1 MSNSTNINDLPVAK
15 ENIQMTI
22 NDPTQS
28 QQSQQSQQ
36 QQQQQQPQQQPPLQ
50 QQLYE
55 SQQNVSLDPNTI
67 NQIVNELHQATLSGS
82 TKLASRDIPIDT
94 LPLQQDVETSPNF
107 VPEVSAHQQNYIPDE
122 DDLETIVRK
131 QNVKINHQT
140 NIENMYNELQTP
152 ILLGVLYFIFQLPIF
167 KKLLYQTFPSL
178 FMNDGNLSIN
188 GYIFYSSL
196 FSIVFYFL
204 NRIVSI
210 FDTF

>member
-22 NDPTQS
+22 NDPGQM
-28 QQSQQSQQ
+28 
-36 QQQQQQPQQQPPLQ
+36 QQQQPPPLQ
-50 QQLYE
+50 QQPPPQISE

-94 LPLQQDVETSPNF
+94 LPIQQDVETSPNF
-107 VPEVSAHQQNYIPDE
+107 VPEVSEERKNYIPDE
-122 DDLETIVRK
+122 DDLETIVKK
-131 QNVKINHQT
+131 QNIKTNHQN

-152 ILLGVLYFIFQLPIF
+152 ILLGVLYFLFQLPIF

-188 GYIFYSSL
+188 GYIFYSAL

-204 NRIVSI
+204 NRLVGI

>member
-1 MSNSTNINDLPVAK
+1 MSNSTNINDLPVAQ

-36 QQQQQQPQQQPPLQ
+36 QQQQQQQPPLQ
-50 QQLYE
+50 QQLSE

-152 ILLGVLYFIFQLPIF
+152 ILLGVLYFLFQLPIF

>member
-1 MSNSTNINDLPVAK
+1 MSNSTNINELPVAK

-22 NDPTQS
+22 NDPTQT
-28 QQSQQSQQ
+28 QPQPQP
-36 QQQQQQPQQQPPLQ
+36 QPQQQIS
-50 QQLYE
+50 E
-55 SQQNVSLDPNTI
+55 TQQNVSLDPNTI

-82 TKLASRDIPIDT
+82 TKLASRDIPIET
-94 LPLQQDVETSPNF
+94 LSVQQDVEATPNF
-107 VPEVSAHQQNYIPDE
+107 VPEVSKEKTNYIPNE
-122 DDLETIVRK
+122 DDLETIVKK
-131 QNVKINHQT
+131 QNIKTNHQN

-152 ILLGVLYFIFQLPIF
+152 ILLGVLYFLFQLPIF

-196 FSIVFYFL
+196 FSIVYYFL
-204 NRIVSI
+204 NRFISI

>member
-1 MSNSTNINDLPVAK
+1 MSNSTNINDLPVSND
-15 ENIQMTI
+15 NIQMTI
-22 NDPTQS
+22 NDP
-28 QQSQQSQQ
+28 QQMQP
-36 QQQQQQPQQQPPLQ
+36 QPQQMQQPPQ
-50 QQLYE
+50 QMSE
-55 SQQNVSLDPNTI
+55 PQQNVSLDPNTI

-94 LPLQQDVETSPNF
+94 LPMQQDVETSPNF
-107 VPEVSAHQQNYIPDE
+107 VPEVSEEKKNYIPNE
-122 DDLETIVRK
+122 DDLETIVKK
-131 QNVKINHQT
+131 QNIKTNHQN

-152 ILLGVLYFIFQLPIF
+152 ILLGVLYFLFQLPIF

-178 FMNDGNLSIN
+178 FMSDGNLSIN

-204 NRIVSI
+204 NRLVGI

>member
-22 NDPTQS
+22 NDPAQM
-28 QQSQQSQQ
+28 Q
-36 QQQQQQPQQQPPLQ
+36 QQQQQQPPPLQ
-50 QQLYE
+50 QQPPQQISE

-94 LPLQQDVETSPNF
+94 LPIQQDVETSPNF
-107 VPEVSAHQQNYIPDE
+107 VPEVSEERKNYILDE
-122 DDLETIVRK
+122 DDLETIVKK
-131 QNVKINHQT
+131 QNIKTNHQN

-188 GYIFYSSL
+188 GYIFYSAL

-204 NRIVSI
+204 NRLVGI

>member
-22 NDPTQS
+22 NDPGQM
-28 QQSQQSQQ
+28 QQ
-36 QQQQQQPQQQPPLQ
+36 QQQQQQPPPLQ
-50 QQLYE
+50 QQPP
-55 SQQNVSLDPNTI
+55 QQNVSLDPNTI

-94 LPLQQDVETSPNF
+94 LPIQQDVETSPNF
-107 VPEVSAHQQNYIPDE
+107 VPEVSEERKNYIPDE
-122 DDLETIVRK
+122 DDLETIVKK
-131 QNVKINHQT
+131 QNIKTNHQN

-152 ILLGVLYFIFQLPIF
+152 ILLGVLYFLFHLPIF

-188 GYIFYSSL
+188 GYIFYSAL

-204 NRIVSI
+204 NRLVGI

>member
-22 NDPTQS
+22 NDPVQM
-28 QQSQQSQQ
+28 
-36 QQQQQQPQQQPPLQ
+36 QQQQPSLQQQPPPQ
-50 QQLYE
+50 ISE

-94 LPLQQDVETSPNF
+94 LPIQQDVETSPNF
-107 VPEVSAHQQNYIPDE
+107 VPEVSEERKNYIPDE
-122 DDLETIVRK
+122 DDLETIVKK
-131 QNVKINHQT
+131 QNIKTNHQN

-152 ILLGVLYFIFQLPIF
+152 ILLGVLYFLFQLPIF

-188 GYIFYSSL
+188 GYIFYSAL

-204 NRIVSI
+204 NRLVGI

>member
-22 NDPTQS
+22 NDPVQM
-28 QQSQQSQQ
+28 QQ
-36 QQQQQQPQQQPPLQ
+36 QQQQQQPPPLQ
-50 QQLYE
+50 QQPPPQISE

-94 LPLQQDVETSPNF
+94 LPIQQDVETSPNF
-107 VPEVSAHQQNYIPDE
+107 VPEVSEERKNYIPDE
-122 DDLETIVRK
+122 DDLETIVKK
-131 QNVKINHQT
+131 QNIKTNHQN

-152 ILLGVLYFIFQLPIF
+152 ILLGVLYFLFQLPIF

-188 GYIFYSSL
+188 GYIFYSAL

-204 NRIVSI
+204 NRLVGI

>member
-22 NDPTQS
+22 NDPTQM
-28 QQSQQSQQ
+28 QQQP
-36 QQQQQQPQQQPPLQ
+36 QQQQQQPPPLQ
-50 QQLYE
+50 QQPPPQISE

-94 LPLQQDVETSPNF
+94 LPIQQDVETSPNF
-107 VPEVSAHQQNYIPDE
+107 VPEVSEERKNYIPDE
-122 DDLETIVRK
+122 DDLETIVKK
-131 QNVKINHQT
+131 QNIKTNHQN

-152 ILLGVLYFIFQLPIF
+152 ILLGVLYFLFQLPIF

-188 GYIFYSSL
+188 GYIFYSAL

-204 NRIVSI
+204 NRLVGI

>member
-22 NDPTQS
+22 NDSTQIPE
-28 QQSQQSQQ
+28 
-36 QQQQQQPQQQPPLQ
+36 QQQQPQPQMHPQSQ
-50 QQLYE
+50 SMSE

-82 TKLASRDIPIDT
+82 TKLASRDIPMDT
-94 LPLQQDVETSPNF
+94 LPMQQDVEISPNF
-107 VPEVSAHQQNYIPDE
+107 VPEVSEEKQNYIPDE
-122 DDLETIVRK
+122 DDLETIVKK
-131 QNVKINHQT
+131 QNIKT
-140 NIENMYNELQTP
+140 NNQSNIDNMYNELQTP
-152 ILLGVLYFIFQLPIF
+152 ILLGVLYFLFQLPFF

-178 FMNDGNLSIN
+178 FMNDGNLNIN

-204 NRIVSI
+204 NRLVGI

>member
-22 NDPTQS
+22 NDPTQT
-28 QQSQQSQQ
+28 QQPPQLQQP
-36 QQQQQQPQQQPPLQ
+36 QQQQPQQMS
-50 QQLYE
+50 E

-94 LPLQQDVETSPNF
+94 LSIQQDMESAPNF
-107 VPEVSAHQQNYIPDE
+107 VPEVSEERKNYIPDE
-122 DDLETIVRK
+122 DDLETIIKK
-131 QNVKINHQT
+131 QNIKTNHKN

-204 NRIVSI
+204 NRLVGI

>member
-22 NDPTQS
+22 NEPTQM
-28 QQSQQSQQ
+28 
-36 QQQQQQPQQQPPLQ
+36 QQQQPPPLQ
-50 QQLYE
+50 QQSQQISE
-55 SQQNVSLDPNTI
+55 TQQNVSLDPNTI

-94 LPLQQDVETSPNF
+94 LPMQQDVETSPNF
-107 VPEVSAHQQNYIPDE
+107 VPEVSEERKNYIPDE

-131 QNVKINHQT
+131 QNAKTSHQN

-152 ILLGVLYFIFQLPIF
+152 ILLGVLYFLFQLPIF

-188 GYIFYSSL
+188 GYIFYSAL

-204 NRIVSI
+204 NRIVGI

>member
-22 NDPTQS
+22 NDPVQM
-28 QQSQQSQQ
+28 
-36 QQQQQQPQQQPPLQ
+36 QQQQPSLQQQPPPQ
-50 QQLYE
+50 ISE

-94 LPLQQDVETSPNF
+94 LPMQQDVETSPNF
-107 VPEVSAHQQNYIPDE
+107 VPEVSEERKNYIPDE
-122 DDLETIVRK
+122 DDLETIVKK
-131 QNVKINHQT
+131 QTVKVNHQ
-140 NIENMYNELQTP
+140 NSIENMYNELQIP
-152 ILLGVLYFIFQLPIF
+152 ILLGVLYFLFQLPIF
-167 KKLLYQTFPSL
+167 KKLLYQSFPSL

-204 NRIVSI
+204 NRLVGI

>member
-22 NDPTQS
+22 NDPAQM
-28 QQSQQSQQ
+28 
-36 QQQQQQPQQQPPLQ
+36 QQQQQQPPPQ
-50 QQLYE
+50 ISE

-94 LPLQQDVETSPNF
+94 LPIQQDVETSPNF
-107 VPEVSAHQQNYIPDE
+107 VPEVSEERKNYIPDE
-122 DDLETIVRK
+122 DDLETIVKK
-131 QNVKINHQT
+131 QNIKTNHQN

-152 ILLGVLYFIFQLPIF
+152 ILLGVLYFLFQLPVF

-204 NRIVSI
+204 NRLVGI

>member
-22 NDPTQS
+22 NDPAQM
-28 QQSQQSQQ
+28 
-36 QQQQQQPQQQPPLQ
+36 QQQQQQPPPQ
-50 QQLYE
+50 ISE

-94 LPLQQDVETSPNF
+94 LPIQQDVETSPNF
-107 VPEVSAHQQNYIPDE
+107 VPEVSEERKNYIPDE
-122 DDLETIVRK
+122 DDLETIVKK
-131 QNVKINHQT
+131 QNIKTNHQN

-152 ILLGVLYFIFQLPIF
+152 ILLGVLYFLFQLPIF

-188 GYIFYSSL
+188 GYIFYSAL

-204 NRIVSI
+204 NRLVGI

>member
-22 NDPTQS
+22 NDPTQM
-28 QQSQQSQQ
+28 QQ
-36 QQQQQQPQQQPPLQ
+36 QQQQQPPLQ
-50 QQLYE
+50 QQPPPQISE

-82 TKLASRDIPIDT
+82 TKLVSRDIPIDT
-94 LPLQQDVETSPNF
+94 LPIQQDVETSPNF
-107 VPEVSAHQQNYIPDE
+107 VPEVSEERKNYIPDE
-122 DDLETIVRK
+122 DDLETIVKK
-131 QNVKINHQT
+131 QNIKTNHQN

-152 ILLGVLYFIFQLPIF
+152 ILLGVLYFLFQLPIF

-204 NRIVSI
+204 NRLVGI

>member
-22 NDPTQS
+22 NDPTQM
-28 QQSQQSQQ
+28 
-36 QQQQQQPQQQPPLQ
+36 QQQQQQPPPQ
-50 QQLYE
+50 ISE

-94 LPLQQDVETSPNF
+94 LPMQQDVETSPNF
-107 VPEVSAHQQNYIPDE
+107 VPEVSEERKNYIPDE
-122 DDLETIVRK
+122 DDLETIVKK
-131 QNVKINHQT
+131 QNIKTNHQN

-152 ILLGVLYFIFQLPIF
+152 ILLGVLYFLFQLPIF

-188 GYIFYSSL
+188 GYIFYSAL

-204 NRIVSI
+204 NRLVGI

>member
-15 ENIQMTI
+15 ENIQMVI

-28 QQSQQSQQ
+28 QQHQSPPNLQE
-36 QQQQQQPQQQPPLQ
+36 QQQPPQ
-50 QQLYE
+50 ISEY
-55 SQQNVSLDPNTI
+55 QQNVSLDPNTI

-94 LPLQQDVETSPNF
+94 LPIQQDKHTSPNF
-107 VPEVSAHQQNYIPDE
+107 VPEVSANMKNYIPDE
-122 DDLETIVRK
+122 DDLETIIKK
-131 QNVKINHQT
+131 QNTKTNYQN

-152 ILLGVLYFIFQLPIF
+152 ILLGVLYFLFQLPFF

-178 FMNDGNLSIN
+178 FINDGNLSIN
-188 GYIFYSSL
+188 GYIFYSTL

-204 NRIVSI
+204 NRLVGI

>member
-1 MSNSTNINDLPVAK
+1 MSEP
-15 ENIQMTI
+15 
-22 NDPTQS
+22 
-28 QQSQQSQQ
+28 
-36 QQQQQQPQQQPPLQ
+36 
-50 QQLYE
+50 
-55 SQQNVSLDPNTI
+55 QQNVSLDPNTI

-94 LPLQQDVETSPNF
+94 LSMQQDVETSPNF
-107 VPEVSAHQQNYIPDE
+107 VPEVSEERKNYIPNE
-122 DDLETIVRK
+122 DDLETIVKK
-131 QNVKINHQT
+131 QNIKTNHQN

-152 ILLGVLYFIFQLPIF
+152 ILLGVLYFLFQLPFF

-204 NRIVSI
+204 NRLVGI

>member
-1 MSNSTNINDLPVAK
+1 MSNSTNINDLPVSND
-15 ENIQMTI
+15 NIQMTI
-22 NDPTQS
+22 NDP
-28 QQSQQSQQ
+28 QQMQP
-36 QQQQQQPQQQPPLQ
+36 QPQQMQQPPQ
-50 QQLYE
+50 QMQQPPQQMSE
-55 SQQNVSLDPNTI
+55 PQQNVSLDPNTI

-94 LPLQQDVETSPNF
+94 LSMQQDVETSPNF
-107 VPEVSAHQQNYIPDE
+107 VPEVSEERKNYIPNE
-122 DDLETIVRK
+122 DDLETIVKK
-131 QNVKINHQT
+131 QNIKTNHQN

-152 ILLGVLYFIFQLPIF
+152 ILLGVLYFLFQLPFF

-204 NRIVSI
+204 NRLVGI

>member
-22 NDPTQS
+22 NDPTQM
-28 QQSQQSQQ
+28 QQQ
-36 QQQQQQPQQQPPLQ
+36 QQQQQQPPLQQQPPPQ
-50 QQLYE
+50 ISE

-94 LPLQQDVETSPNF
+94 LPIQQDVETSPNF
-107 VPEVSAHQQNYIPDE
+107 VPEVSEERKNYIPDE
-122 DDLETIVRK
+122 DDLETIVKK
-131 QNVKINHQT
+131 QNIKTNHQN

-152 ILLGVLYFIFQLPIF
+152 ILLGVLYFLFQLPIF

-204 NRIVSI
+204 NRLVGI

>member
-15 ENIQMTI
+15 ENIQMTM
-22 NDPTQS
+22 NDPAQM
-28 QQSQQSQQ
+28 
-36 QQQQQQPQQQPPLQ
+36 QQQQPPPLQ
-50 QQLYE
+50 QQPPPQISE

-94 LPLQQDVETSPNF
+94 LPIQQDMETSPNF
-107 VPEVSAHQQNYIPDE
+107 VPEVSEERKNYIPDE
-122 DDLETIVRK
+122 DDLETIVKK
-131 QNVKINHQT
+131 QNIKTNHQN

-152 ILLGVLYFIFQLPIF
+152 ILLGVLYFLFQLPIF
-167 KKLLYQTFPSL
+167 KKLLYQTVPSL

-204 NRIVSI
+204 NRLVGI

>member
-22 NDPTQS
+22 NDPAQM
-28 QQSQQSQQ
+28 QQ
-36 QQQQQQPQQQPPLQ
+36 QQHQPPPLQ
-50 QQLYE
+50 QQPPPQISE

-94 LPLQQDVETSPNF
+94 LPMQQDVETSPNF
-107 VPEVSAHQQNYIPDE
+107 VPEVSEERKNYIPDE
-122 DDLETIVRK
+122 DDLETIVKK
-131 QNVKINHQT
+131 QNMKTNHQN

-152 ILLGVLYFIFQLPIF
+152 ILLGVLYFLFQLPIF
-167 KKLLYQTFPSL
+167 KRLLYQTFPSL

-188 GYIFYSSL
+188 GYIFYSAL

-204 NRIVSI
+204 NRLVGI

>member
-22 NDPTQS
+22 NDPGQM
-28 QQSQQSQQ
+28 
-36 QQQQQQPQQQPPLQ
+36 QQQQPQQQPPQLQ
-50 QQLYE
+50 QQPPPQISE

-94 LPLQQDVETSPNF
+94 LPIQQDVETSPNF
-107 VPEVSAHQQNYIPDE
+107 VPEVSEERKNYIPDE
-122 DDLETIVRK
+122 DDLETIVKK
-131 QNVKINHQT
+131 QNIKTNHQN

-152 ILLGVLYFIFQLPIF
+152 ILLGVLYFLFQLPIF

-188 GYIFYSSL
+188 GYIFYSAL

-204 NRIVSI
+204 NRLVGI

>member
-22 NDPTQS
+22 NDPVQM
-28 QQSQQSQQ
+28 QQ
-36 QQQQQQPQQQPPLQ
+36 QQQQQQPPPLQ
-50 QQLYE
+50 QQPPQQISE

-94 LPLQQDVETSPNF
+94 LPIQQDVETSPNF
-107 VPEVSAHQQNYIPDE
+107 VPEVSEERKNYIPDE
-122 DDLETIVRK
+122 DDLETIVKK
-131 QNVKINHQT
+131 QNIKTNHQN

-152 ILLGVLYFIFQLPIF
+152 ILLGVLYFLFQLPIF

-188 GYIFYSSL
+188 GYIFYSAL

-204 NRIVSI
+204 NRLVGI

>member
-22 NDPTQS
+22 NDPRQT
-28 QQSQQSQQ
+28 
-36 QQQQQQPQQQPPLQ
+36 QQPPPPQLQQQPPQ
-50 QQLYE
+50 TSE

-94 LPLQQDVETSPNF
+94 LPIQQDVETSPNF
-107 VPEVSAHQQNYIPDE
+107 VPEVSEERKNYIPDE
-122 DDLETIVRK
+122 DDLETIVKK
-131 QNVKINHQT
+131 QNIKTNHQN

-152 ILLGVLYFIFQLPIF
+152 ILLGVLYFLFQLPIF

-178 FMNDGNLSIN
+178 FMIDGNLSIN
-188 GYIFYSSL
+188 GYIFYSAL

>member
-22 NDPTQS
+22 NDPVQM
-28 QQSQQSQQ
+28 
-36 QQQQQQPQQQPPLQ
+36 QQQQQQPPPLQ
-50 QQLYE
+50 QQPPPQISE

-94 LPLQQDVETSPNF
+94 LPIQQDVETSPNF
-107 VPEVSAHQQNYIPDE
+107 VPEVSEERKNYIPDE
-122 DDLETIVRK
+122 DDLETIVKK
-131 QNVKINHQT
+131 QNIKTNHQN

-152 ILLGVLYFIFQLPIF
+152 ILLGVLYFLFQLPIF

-188 GYIFYSSL
+188 GYIFYSAL

-204 NRIVSI
+204 NRLVGI

>member
-22 NDPTQS
+22 NDPTQM
-28 QQSQQSQQ
+28 
-36 QQQQQQPQQQPPLQ
+36 QQPPPQ
-50 QQLYE
+50 ISE

-94 LPLQQDVETSPNF
+94 LPIQQDVETSPNF
-107 VPEVSAHQQNYIPDE
+107 VPEVSEERKNYIPDE
-122 DDLETIVRK
+122 DDLETIVKK
-131 QNVKINHQT
+131 QNIKTNHQ
-140 NIENMYNELQTP
+140 NSIETMYNELQTP
-152 ILLGVLYFIFQLPIF
+152 ILLGVLYFLFQLPIF

-204 NRIVSI
+204 NRLVGI

>member
-1 MSNSTNINDLPVAK
+1 MSNSTNINDLPVAE

-22 NDPTQS
+22 NDPAQM
-28 QQSQQSQQ
+28 
-36 QQQQQQPQQQPPLQ
+36 QQQQPPPLQ
-50 QQLYE
+50 QQPPQQISE

-94 LPLQQDVETSPNF
+94 LPIQQDVETSPNF
-107 VPEVSAHQQNYIPDE
+107 VPEVSEERKNYIPDE
-122 DDLETIVRK
+122 DDLETIVKK
-131 QNVKINHQT
+131 QNIKTNHQN

-152 ILLGVLYFIFQLPIF
+152 ILLGVLYFLFQLPIF

-188 GYIFYSSL
+188 GYIFYSAL

-204 NRIVSI
+204 NRLVGI